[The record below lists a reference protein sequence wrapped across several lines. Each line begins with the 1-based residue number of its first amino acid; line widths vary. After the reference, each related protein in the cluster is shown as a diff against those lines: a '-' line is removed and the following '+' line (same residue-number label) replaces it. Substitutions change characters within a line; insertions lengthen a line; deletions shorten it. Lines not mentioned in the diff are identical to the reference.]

1 MMQESWRVFLQ
12 DCNAVIA
19 DNQVIHFGDPLTELK
34 QAQNGA
40 ILVDLSHYGL
50 LRFSGD
56 DAQTFLQNQLS
67 CDVRE
72 VTANL
77 GQYGSYCTSKGRVLA
92 SFVLWKKDDAWMMQ
106 LPFSLCAGIQK
117 KLSMFI
123 LRAKVNIT
131 DCSNQW
137 VRLGIAGK
145 EVCKRVQEVM
155 DISLEECSQLCIAH
169 TSDASI
175 LCHAPNRIE
184 LITAEASA
192 RKVWQLLSKDARP
205 AGAGCWNWLEINAG
219 TPVITIETQEQFLPQ
234 MINLDL
240 IGGVSFKKG
249 CYPGQEIVA
258 RTQHLG
264 QLKRRMYLAKVET
277 NDPVLAGDVVFGT
290 DTEAQSCGKIVNA
303 AASPQGGFDVLAVI
317 QISSVNAGKLY
328 LKYPGGY
335 ELHIRCLPD
344 SLK

>member
-1 MMQESWRVFLQ
+1 MLESWRTFLQ
-12 DCNAVIA
+12 DCNAVIEN
-19 DNQVIHFGDPLTELK
+19 NQVIHFGDPLTELK
-34 QAQNGA
+34 QVQNAA

-72 VTANL
+72 VTANQ
-77 GQYGSYCTSKGRVLA
+77 GQYGSYCSPKGRVLA
-92 SFVLWKKDDAWMMQ
+92 SFILWKKDDAWVMQ
-106 LPFSLCAGIQK
+106 LPASLCAGIQK

-123 LRAKVNIT
+123 LRAKVKIT

-137 VRLGIAGK
+137 VRMGIAGK
-145 EVCKRVQEVM
+145 EACKRVQETLE
-155 DISLEECSQLCIAH
+155 ISIEECAQLCIAH

-184 LITAEASA
+184 IITEEATA
-192 RKVWQLLSKDARP
+192 HKVWQLLSKDACP
-205 AGAGCWNWLEINAG
+205 AGAGCCNWLEINDG
-219 TPVITIETQEQFLPQ
+219 IPVITVETQELFLPQ

-264 QLKRRMYLAKVET
+264 QIKRRMYSANIET
-277 NDPVLAGDVVFGT
+277 NTPVLAGDDVFGM
-290 DTEAQSCGKIVNA
+290 DTEDQSCGKIVNA
-303 AASPQGGFDVLAVI
+303 AASPDGGFDVLAVI
-317 QISSVNAGKLY
+317 QRSSVEAGKLY
-328 LKYPGGY
+328 LKCPDGP
-335 ELHIRCLPD
+335 ELLIRSLPY
-344 SLK
+344 SPK